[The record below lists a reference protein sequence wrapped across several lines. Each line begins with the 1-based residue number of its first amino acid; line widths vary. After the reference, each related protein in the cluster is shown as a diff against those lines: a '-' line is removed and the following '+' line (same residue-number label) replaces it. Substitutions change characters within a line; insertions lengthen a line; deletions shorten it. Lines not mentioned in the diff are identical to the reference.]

1 MTNHLTKLALLVAL
15 GAGVALA
22 QAYPQEQ
29 KPSETQPTA
38 PESQKPDQTQPSTA
52 PSQTQPQE
60 PSKMPQGEAAPST
73 TDVQSNIQSAL
84 QKDPSLASSNIQVNV
99 TNKEV
104 DLSGTVSSADEKKTA
119 EQIAKTNAGGRKV
132 KSHIKV
138 SSAAPGAPP
147 K

>member
-1 MTNHLTKLALLVAL
+1 MINHLTKLALLVAL

-29 KPSETQPTA
+29 KPSEPQTQP
-38 PESQKPDQTQPSTA
+38 QTQPSTA

-60 PSKMPQGEAAPST
+60 PSKMPQAEAAPST

-104 DLSGTVSSADEKKTA
+104 ELSGTVNSADEKKTA
-119 EQIAKTNAGGRKV
+119 EQIAKSNAGGRKV
-132 KSHIKV
+132 KSKIKV
-138 SSAAPGAPP
+138 SAAPSTPP

>member
-1 MTNHLTKLALLVAL
+1 MTNHLTKLALLVSL

-29 KPSETQPTA
+29 KPTETQPTA
-38 PESQKPDQTQPSTA
+38 PQTQQQPA
-52 PSQTQPQE
+52 PEQTQPQE
-60 PSKMPQGEAAPST
+60 KMPQGEAAPST
-73 TDVQSNIQSAL
+73 TDVQSNIQAAL
-84 QKDPSLASSNIQVNV
+84 QKEPTLASSNVQVNV

-104 DLSGTVSSADEKKTA
+104 ELSGTVGSAEEKKTA
-119 EQIAKTNAGGRKV
+119 EQIAKSNAGGRKV